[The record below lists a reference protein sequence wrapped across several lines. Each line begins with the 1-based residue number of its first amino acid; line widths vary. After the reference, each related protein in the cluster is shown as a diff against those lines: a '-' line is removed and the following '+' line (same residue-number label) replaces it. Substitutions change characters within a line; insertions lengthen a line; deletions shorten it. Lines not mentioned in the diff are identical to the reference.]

1 MQSVRSDPV
10 AEPDF
15 NTLIERHKS
24 EPVTYAVFG
33 EAFNVLLDVIA
44 EPMKAVKR
52 RFERSDAAIATLEAR
67 VAKLEARP
75 TGVAY
80 KGVWDSSEVYQR
92 GQFVTRAGS
101 IWHCERDHNR
111 GILPGAGDGW
121 RLAVKKGSDG
131 KDGKDLR

>member
-1 MQSVRSDPV
+1 VSATPATS
-10 AEPDF
+10 PDDF
-15 NTLIERHKS
+15 DILIEKHRSKS
-24 EPVTYAVFG
+24 VTYAVFG
-33 EAFNVLLDVIA
+33 ETFNVLLASIGNAV
-44 EPMKAVKR
+44 KAVTT
-52 RFERSDAAIATLEAR
+52 RSDTAIAALEAR
-67 VAKLEARP
+67 VAELESRP

-80 KGVWDSSEVYQR
+80 KGVWDASEVYER
-92 GQFVTRAGS
+92 GHFVTRAGS

>member
-1 MQSVRSDPV
+1 MSSDP
-10 AEPDF
+10 ATLPDF
-15 NTLIERHKS
+15 DTLIERQKS
-24 EPVTYAVFG
+24 KPVTYGCFGAAV
-33 EAFNVLLDVIA
+33 NVLLETIGNAV
-44 EPMKAVKR
+44 KAVTT
-52 RFERSDAAIATLEAR
+52 RSDRAITALEAR
-67 VAKLEARP
+67 VAELEARP

-80 KGVWDSSEVYQR
+80 KGVWDSSEVYER
-92 GQFVTRAGS
+92 GHFVTRAGS